1 MSKSQALLVD
11 AHPSKRPSQA
21 RIHRLLLPCC
31 LAYQGTLRR
40 FTCDDLL
47 RFNNINM
54 DVLTET
60 VSWLVNASGY
70 LLRIENHSKR
80 NRLILAHIPDRTP

>member
-1 MSKSQALLVD
+1 MVGEQVPGPALSVD

-60 VSWLVNASGY
+60 VSQLVNASSY
-70 LLRIENHSKR
+70 LLRIDKPIEKQSTDTSTY
-80 NRLILAHIPDRTP
+80 P